1 MFTDKLIGR
10 DVRDYHLIV
19 TSHPYMIELGLG
31 TSTTGTLYN
40 WWNQQNNAGTYLNRM
55 AINNAR
61 DPFFLETPNKNLGD
75 LLGLKPGKAG
85 TEFFWNGWK
94 PNKELQN
101 AGRYKKQDLSEYLG
115 GFGSDLGGG
124 NAWSYDSA
132 VGPVSAKDVWG
143 GNYSKPVIG
152 GTLDGSLNFQ
162 PAFGSSNPT
171 ITYSL
176 SPIYDIV
183 DLNRYMSS
191 FQDYNP
197 RGLWDKDEQT
207 IAGKDTKSL
216 YASHELLT
224 EIKSSKLGAYIEWSG
239 EVTFY
244 TNDGGLFCPITEWI
258 PFKLY
263 LFDNPH
269 SDVSDKT
276 VTIKSL
282 KYAAPRRDVNG
293 KLFNTRVDGGYT
305 DYNPEN
311 TASQGVG
318 DLDLHTNPV
327 TKKWES
333 GSPVLFA
340 KMTTSVGYPTV
351 PSIDH
356 LETSDIAENL
366 DGDDYETTKFIPA
379 SGEAMPIRPQNGN
392 PLQWQ
397 PNYLRPDDVRC
408 VDEENPDYDKETLSV
423 YNFSTHRKFD
433 RGDEVML
440 TRIDGVWHIS
450 AMGTNTGETEEVAG
464 SVNKWGEF
472 TYMMTNSQ
480 FLFKDKN
487 GVDFTPREAE
497 LSFHSLYY
505 NGDELNGVTNY
516 GTSGGWDKI
525 QPFNTE
531 NVKTIHLDNGYAQ
544 TTSFDYLDS
553 DLCGIRNKV
562 NHNSQAWEDDCSIST
577 TSATI
582 NAAGHNIPGPTSFL
596 SRNAAHS
603 STFFGCLFP
612 EGYVNTS
619 EHLVGGRGYEIIAQ
633 SIGTTE
639 VVDTQKYVAP
649 KNNNS
654 AVATLSANDG
664 IEHRNNC
671 RQPALALAGE
681 VLSDSNNSW
690 TRYSNTKSASLF
702 YDYVVNK
709 DQSCRQFPADVMTNA
724 SPAGLNGSPL
734 YPVHRFKYFHTEGA
748 DKYKEVSKAFLQ
760 GIWLGKKDTDGTTA
774 VQDSSA
780 FDFLPIK
787 RNTLQFRPLKMEGY
801 IQFGDQPRSA
811 PAASVQDLSKTSF
824 RNHRTGFSIEA
835 HRTQWDDHRP
845 CTAFFEDRETHDTAG
860 HGDLWDVNYGL
871 KWGGDIADKNP
882 LNDRAIQRTYN
893 YLHEFNY
900 WSQSEGPTYWVREWR
915 DSPGSWD
922 KTGGNAY
929 GVITT
934 FNTVT
939 ANDKIDF
946 STDNLYGMGAGANGK
961 FTIGGGYPG
970 QNNTWGVSQ
979 FDKSYRQ
986 ENILDLSIRIYQQH
1000 PREQTLYDPR
1010 TFAVHHFNPDVRY
1023 ANDEYMENN
1032 GEVTPHFPEVVVQE
1046 GMTSLDAS
1054 SETVTFSYNYW
1065 LSRSEVDLRVITRY
1079 REHLNHEL
1087 SNGFIHSEGTTYT
1100 PEEVPNSHYVF
1111 SDATHNE
1118 TTVLPPV
1125 MPEKFWYIDTVRTGK
1140 LLPFKYKKQEVGI
1153 PVSIGRFLDT
1163 SPIIDTDYSLSA
1175 TDFVDK
1181 KAGDILGKMCVKN
1194 PGSGYVAGD
1203 IVGLESKGVSFK
1215 VVSTRD
1221 DEVVGAISVLECVSR
1236 GTGFSASQASSVG
1249 DTFTP
1254 DTNGPI
1260 EIETLSS
1267 EAGEGFDAYFVSV
1280 MTYDTEGVDPKPYLM
1295 KKDGEEITRIAADQ
1309 PKGTHQNTGHSPEAE
1324 AGAFITETHGVSYT
1338 LDPTLYS
1345 SNKEYD
1351 IFFHFH
1357 NDITMTWMAS
1367 SLDFHGDLLGG
1378 NYTEAHEQHITVNIN
1393 PR

>member
-1 MFTDKLIGR
+1 MNTRISSITGQNKK
-10 DVRDYHLIV
+10 DYHLI
-19 TSHPYMIELGLG
+19 TTTHPYLIELGLG
-31 TSTTGTLYN
+31 SFTIPSLVK
-40 WWNQQNNAGTYLNRM
+40 WWNEKGSNGFYLHRTC
-55 AINNAR
+55 INNTR
-61 DPFFLETPNKNLGD
+61 NIEDLTNPVKKIGD
-75 LLGLKPGKAG
+75 LLGISTD
-85 TEFFWNGWK
+85 TEFSWKGWK
-94 PNKELQN
+94 PNKELEN
-101 AGRYKKQDLSEYLG
+101 AGVYKKYDLSNYDGNVG
-115 GFGSDLGGG
+115 GDSPWEF
-124 NAWSYDSA
+124 ASA
-132 VGPVSAKDVWG
+132 VGSVTIDDTLISDMGNELEYIVGGELKDLIFQSIPKF
-143 GNYSKPVIG
+143 YDAE
-152 GTLDGSLNFQ
+152 DGLS
-162 PAFGSSNPT
+162 T
-171 ITYSL
+171 L
-176 SPIYDIV
+176 SPIYDV
-183 DLNRYMSS
+183 VNLNRYMSD
-191 FQDYNP
+191 FYDFYP
-197 RGLWDKDEQT
+197 RSVWDKDEPNSD
-207 IAGKDTKSL
+207 IAGQNTKAL
-216 YASHELLT
+216 FASHEFLAD
-224 EIKSSKLGAYIEWSG
+224 IKTSKNGPYIEWSG
-239 EVTFY
+239 DVTFY
-244 TNDGGLFCPITEWI
+244 INEGHLCDQGITENI
-258 PFKLY
+258 AFKLH
-263 LFDNPH
+263 LFDESN

-282 KYAAPRRDVNG
+282 KYVAPRRDVTG
-293 KLFNTRVDGGYT
+293 KLFGKREDGTHTEYDADDPSSKIAGDIDLYL
-305 DYNPEN
+305 NPISKN
-311 TASQGVG
+311 
-318 DLDLHTNPV
+318 
-327 TKKWES
+327 WES

-340 KMTTSVGYPTV
+340 IMTTDLAKKPNLPPV
-351 PSIDH
+351 DH
-356 LETSDIAENL
+356 LETSDISEDL
-366 DGDDYETTKFIPA
+366 DGEDFDLHFIGA
-379 SGEAMPIRPQNGN
+379 TGTAMPIRPQNGN

-397 PNYLRPDDVRC
+397 PNYLEPEDVRC
-408 VDEENPDYDKETLSV
+408 KTGSKEKETLTV
-423 YNFSTHRKFD
+423 WNFSTQRQFS

-440 TRIDGVWHIS
+440 TRIDNVWHVS
-450 AMGTNTGETEEVAG
+450 AMGVKLLDEDADKTPTVG
-464 SVNKWGEF
+464 KWGEF